1 MISKTI
7 KYVDYNGVEKEGTYW
22 FNMSTADLLDL
33 EASTEGGWEETLRKL
48 IAEQD
53 GRKAYKFF
61 EKFVKDAYGVKT
73 TSGGFDKDPKH
84 LKEFRDSA
92 AYSSMIE
99 DFVAHPEEAADF
111 INGIVASVK
120 KTVDAIDVDKAI
132 AERAKGAEGKVMNF
146 VTPQNP

>member
-33 EASTEGGWEETLRKL
+33 EADTEGGWETNLRKL

-73 TSGGFDKDPKH
+73 VDGGFDKDPKH
-84 LKEFRDSA
+84 LKAFRDSA
-92 AYSSMIE
+92 AYSVLIE
-99 DFVAHPEEAADF
+99 GFVSNPQEAAEF

-120 KTVDAIDVDKAI
+120 KTVDAIDIDKAI
-132 AERAKGAEGKVMNF
+132 AERAKQEGKVMNF
-146 VTPQNP
+146 VTPGNP

>member
-7 KYVDYNGVEKEGTYW
+7 RYVDYNGVEKEGTYW

-33 EASTEGGWEETLRKL
+33 EADTEGGWEANLRKL

-61 EKFVKDAYGVKT
+61 EKFIKDSYGVKT
-73 TSGGFDKDPKH
+73 PDGGFDKDPKY
-84 LKEFRDSA
+84 LRAFRNSA
-92 AYSSMIE
+92 AYSALIE
-99 DFVAHPEEAADF
+99 GFVSNPEEAGNF

-120 KTVDAIDVDKAI
+120 KTVDMIDVDKAI
-132 AERAKGAEGKVMNF
+132 EEKTKREGSKVMDF
-146 VTPQNP
+146 VTPSNP